1 MTTQQSRTTA
11 DVEEPMATESV
22 DAVEPG
28 RRLETKEG
36 FARWMTGLKS
46 GDIGSLPVILGLLAI
61 TVIFQAQNEN
71 FLSAQNLTNLILQ
84 LAPIALIATG
94 IVFILLIGEIDL
106 SVAAIAGVGAMMIAR
121 LIADDGNQIPW
132 FAALLVTA
140 VAAIVIGLVHGYFVA
155 VLRVPSLIVTLAT
168 FFILRGLVQGPIAGG
183 TGLIRV
189 ADPAILAVANRFLS
203 PGVGWALAVAA
214 TAAYAVVMIV
224 DDRGTLSQGLE
235 AQSQVAL
242 IGRIAAVAA
251 CSFGVVA
258 IANSDRG
265 LPLLAVILGVFVVG
279 WSVVAERTRFG
290 RHVYAVG
297 GNAEAARRAGIDV
310 DRIKMAC
317 FVIGA
322 FMAAVGGLVVA
333 SRLRSADNAIPVS
346 NLLLNSIAA
355 AVIGGASL
363 FGGRGRVVNAL
374 QGALVIG
381 AVESGMGLLGWPS
394 DRKFMVT
401 GAILLLAVTIDT
413 VTRRTRQ
420 TSGR

>member
-1 MTTQQSRTTA
+1 MT
-11 DVEEPMATESV
+11 ATETNSV
-22 DAVEPG
+22 APG
-28 RRLETKEG
+28 RRMTTSEG
-36 FARWMTGLKS
+36 IARWKDGLSS
-46 GDIGSLPVILGLLAI
+46 GDIGSLPVILGLVVI
-61 TVIFQAQNEN
+61 TIIFQAQNSN

-84 LAPIALIATG
+84 LASIALVATG

-106 SVAAIAGVGAMMIAR
+106 SVAAIAGVGAMLIAR
-121 LIADDGNQIPW
+121 LVAQDGNEIPW
-132 FAALLVTA
+132 ILALAITA
-140 VAAIVIGLVHGYFVA
+140 VVAIGIGLVHGYFVA
-155 VLRVPSLIVTLAT
+155 KLGVPSLIVTLAT

-189 ADPAILAVANRFLS
+189 TNPAIVDVANRFIA
-203 PGVGWALAVAA
+203 PGLAWGLGIASVVVYAA
-214 TAAYAVVMIV
+214 VLIS
-224 DDRGTLSQGLE
+224 DDRTTIQQGLT
-235 AQSQVAL
+235 AQSQAGL
-242 IGRIAAVAA
+242 LGRIVAAAVLIL
-251 CSFGVVA
+251 GLVA
-258 IANSDRG
+258 ITTSDRG
-265 LPLLAVILGVFVVG
+265 LPLLAVILAFFVVG
-279 WSVVAERTRFG
+279 WTVVAERTRFG

-297 GNAEAARRAGIDV
+297 GNAEAARRAGINV
-310 DRIKMAC
+310 ERIKISC
-317 FVIGA
+317 FAIGA

-363 FGGRGRVVNAL
+363 FGGRGRIINAL

-401 GAILLLAVTIDT
+401 GCILLLAVTIDT
-413 VTRRTRQ
+413 VTRRARQ

>member
-1 MTTQQSRTTA
+1 MTSTSPTVDDA
-11 DVEEPMATESV
+11 PSGLDLPAT
-22 DAVEPG
+22 G
-28 RRLETKEG
+28 RRMTAAEG
-36 FARWMTGLKS
+36 FAQWKNNLTS
-46 GDIGSLPVILGLLAI
+46 GDIGSLPVVLGLIAI
-61 TVIFQAQNEN
+61 TIIFQVQNAN

-84 LAPIALIATG
+84 LSSIALIATG

-106 SVAAIAGVGAMMIAR
+106 SVAAIAGVGAMLVAR
-121 LIADDGNQIPW
+121 LVAEDGNEIVWPL
-132 FAALLVTA
+132 ALLAGA
-140 VAAIVIGLVHGYFVA
+140 VAALVIGVVHGYFVA
-155 VLRVPSLIVTLAT
+155 KLGVPSLIVTLAS

-189 ADPAILAVANRFLS
+189 TDGAVLGIANRFLGS
-203 PGVGWALAVAA
+203 ATAWILGILAVVVYAA
-214 TAAYAVVMIV
+214 VLVV
-224 DDRGTLSQGLE
+224 DDRSTLRQGLT
-235 AQSQVAL
+235 AQSNASL
-242 IGRIAAVAA
+242 FGKIGAAAVLVL
-251 CSFGVVA
+251 GLVA
-258 IANSDRG
+258 ITNADRG
-265 LPLLAVILGVFVVG
+265 LPLLAVILAAFVVG
-279 WSVVAERTRFG
+279 WSVIAERTRFG

-310 DRIKMAC
+310 DRIKITC
-317 FVIGA
+317 FMIGA

-355 AVIGGASL
+355 AVIGGCSL

-413 VTRRTRQ
+413 VTRRARQ
-420 TSGR
+420 ASGRG

>member
-1 MTTQQSRTTA
+1 MTTH
-11 DVEEPMATESV
+11 DVN
-22 DAVEPG
+22 AVNPG
-28 RRLETKEG
+28 RRMTTGEG
-36 FARWMTGLKS
+36 INRWKNGLSS
-46 GDIGSLPVILGLLAI
+46 GDIGSLPVVLGLVVI
-61 TVIFQAQNEN
+61 TIIFQAQNSN

-84 LAPIALIATG
+84 LASIALVATG

-106 SVAAIAGVGAMMIAR
+106 SVAAIAGVGAMLIAR
-121 LIADDGNQIPW
+121 LVAQDGNEIPW
-132 FAALLVTA
+132 VLALMITA
-140 VAAIVIGLVHGYFVA
+140 VVAIGIGLVHGYFVA
-155 VLRVPSLIVTLAT
+155 KLGVPSLIVTLAT

-189 ADPAILAVANRFLS
+189 TNPAIVDVANRFIG
-203 PGVGWALAVAA
+203 PGVAWTLGVVAIVVYAAVL
-214 TAAYAVVMIV
+214 VS
-224 DDRGTLSQGLE
+224 DDRSTIEQGLT
-235 AQSQVAL
+235 AQSQAAL
-242 IGRIAAVAA
+242 VGRIAAAA
-251 CSFGVVA
+251 ALTLGLIA
-258 IANSDRG
+258 ITTSDRG
-265 LPLLAVILGVFVVG
+265 LPLLAVILAFFVVG
-279 WSVVAERTRFG
+279 WTVVAERTRFG

-297 GNAEAARRAGIDV
+297 GNAEAARRAGINV
-310 DRIKMAC
+310 ERIKIAC
-317 FVIGA
+317 FAIGA

-363 FGGRGRVVNAL
+363 FGGRGRIINAL

-401 GAILLLAVTIDT
+401 GCILLLAVTIDT
-413 VTRRTRQ
+413 VTRRARQ

>member
-1 MTTQQSRTTA
+1 MT
-11 DVEEPMATESV
+11 DATSNRGLLSAGSE
-22 DAVEPG
+22 AVEPG
-28 RRLETKEG
+28 RRMSLSEG
-36 FARWMTGLKS
+36 ITRWRNGLSS
-46 GDIGSLPVILGLLAI
+46 GDIGSLPVVLGLIVI
-61 TVIFQAQNEN
+61 TIIFQAQNSN

-84 LAPIALIATG
+84 MASIALISTG

-106 SVAAIAGVGAMMIAR
+106 SVAAIAGVGAMLIAR
-121 LIADDGNQIPW
+121 LLAQDGNEIPW
-132 FAALLVTA
+132 VLALV
-140 VAAIVIGLVHGYFVA
+140 VAAIAAVVIGLVHGYFVA
-155 VLRVPSLIVTLAT
+155 RLGVPSLIVTLAT

-189 ADPAILAVANRFLS
+189 TEPAIVGVANKFLS
-203 PGVGWALAVAA
+203 SGVSWALGIVAVLAYAAVLVLDDRATIAQGLTAQSTAALASRIGVAA
-214 TAAYAVVMIV
+214 LLTLGLIAV
-224 DDRGTLSQGLE
+224 TT
-235 AQSQVAL
+235 
-242 IGRIAAVAA
+242 
-251 CSFGVVA
+251 
-258 IANSDRG
+258 SDRG
-265 LPLLAVILGVFVVG
+265 LPLLAVILAFFVVG
-279 WSVVAERTRFG
+279 WTVVAERTRFG

-297 GNAEAARRAGIDV
+297 GNAEAARRAGINV
-310 DRIKMAC
+310 DRIKIAC
-317 FVIGA
+317 FVIGS

-363 FGGRGRVVNAL
+363 FGGRGRVINAL

-401 GAILLLAVTIDT
+401 GCILLLAVTIDT
-413 VTRRTRQ
+413 VTRRARQ

>member
-1 MTTQQSRTTA
+1 MTAQQNLA
-11 DVEEPMATESV
+11 AAESS
-22 DAVEPG
+22 DSSSKAVQG
-28 RRLETKEG
+28 RRLT
-36 FARWMTGLKS
+36 ARESFDRWKAGLTS

-61 TVIFQAQNEN
+61 TIIFQVQNEN

-84 LAPIALIATG
+84 LAPIALVATG

-106 SVAAIAGVGAMMIAR
+106 SVAAIAGVGAMLIAR
-121 LIADDGNQIPW
+121 LVAEDGGAVPWYLALVIA
-132 FAALLVTA
+132 AAAA
-140 VAAIVIGLVHGYFVA
+140 VAIGLIHGYFVA

-189 ADPAILAVANRFLS
+189 SDPSIVAVANKFLS
-203 PGVGWALAVAA
+203 PATGWAIAV
-214 TAAYAVVMIV
+214 
-224 DDRGTLSQGLE
+224 
-235 AQSQVAL
+235 
-242 IGRIAAVAA
+242 AAVAA
-251 CSFGVVA
+251 YATVQFMDDRATLSEGIEAQSRAELIVRIGAVAVGAFGLVA
-258 IANSDRG
+258 VTNSDRG
-265 LPLLAVILGVFVVG
+265 LPLLAVILGVFVLG
-279 WSVVAERTRFG
+279 WGVIAERTRFG

-310 DRIKMAC
+310 DRIKIAC

-363 FGGRGRVVNAL
+363 FGGRGRIMNAL

-413 VTRRTRQ
+413 VTRRARQ